1 MARRNN
7 ELTTVKSENDASDK
21 SKTNDEPNTAPVY
34 FGSDQ
39 RSKSL
44 TFKIRIRKKN
54 G

>member
-44 TFKIRIRKKN
+44 TLKIRIKKN
-54 G
+54 IG